1 MITKHVALAAV
12 LGTALLAGACG
23 SGSDGSDSDTV
34 VLAVAGPMTGDSAEY
49 GKQQMAGIE
58 LAVDQYTRDGGIPKG
73 PLKGKKIKVVKYDDG
88 GDPNQ
93 AASVAQ
99 KICDEGDVLGVFGH
113 VNSSATLAAE
123 PIYERCGVP
132 LIVSYASNPEIT
144 AKRHENLFRTLVDD
158 AKLGAEMA
166 SFAAG
171 EMKGTKVGVISS
183 DDDYG
188 VGLKEN
194 FEPAAAELGL
204 EVVKSIVTTTGQK
217 DFSPQLTELK
227 NAGIDSLVLLN
238 LYTDAAL
245 QIKQAKALGL
255 DVPTLVTASANNPE
269 LLRIAGA
276 EAAEGT
282 YVSAVFDPGSRSEGT
297 RAFVEAFSQANGRE
311 PSEGAAVAYDSAWVV
326 FRALDEGAKDRKSLI
341 STIDGIESFDLPING
356 SFAFNDMHEP
366 TIVPGQPS
374 QFLLRV
380 QDGEITTRPGA

>member
-1 MITKHVALAAV
+1 MFSKRVALAAA
-12 LGTALLAGACG
+12 LSTALLAGACG
-23 SGSDGSDSDTV
+23 GGSGGSDSDTV

-49 GKQQMAGIE
+49 GQQQLAGIQ
-58 LAVDQYTRDGGIPKG
+58 LAVDQYTEDGGIPEG
-73 PLKGKKIKVVKYDDG
+73 PLKGKKIKVVKYDDA

-99 KICDEGDVLGVFGH
+99 KICDDGDVMGVFGH

-132 LIVSYASNPEIT
+132 LIVSYSSNPEIT
-144 AKRHENLFRTLVDD
+144 AELHENLFRTLVDD

-166 SFAAG
+166 SFAQG
-171 EMKGTKVGVISS
+171 ELKGTKVGVISS

-194 FEPAAAELGL
+194 FEATAKELDL
-204 EVVKSIVTTTGQK
+204 DVAKSLVTTTGQK

-255 DVPTLVTASANNPE
+255 DVPILVTASANNPE
-269 LLRIAGA
+269 LVNIAGA

-282 YVSAVFDPGSRSEGT
+282 YVSAIFDPGSSSEGT
-297 RAFVEAFSQANGRE
+297 QAFVSAFKEANDRE

-326 FRALDEGAKDRKSLI
+326 FKAFDEGAEDRKSLI
-341 STIDGIESFDLPING
+341 STIDGIESFDLPIVG
-356 SFAFNDMHEP
+356 EFVFNENHEP
-366 TIVPGQPS
+366 TVVPGKPS
-374 QFLLRV
+374 QSLLQV
-380 QDGEITTRPGA
+380 QDGEIKTRPGA

>member
-1 MITKHVALAAV
+1 MFSKRVALAAA
-12 LGTALLAGACG
+12 LSTALMAAACG
-23 SGSDGSDSDTV
+23 GGSGGSDSDTV

-49 GKQQMAGIE
+49 GQQQLAGIQ
-58 LAVDQYTRDGGIPKG
+58 LAVDQYTEDGGIPEG
-73 PLKGKKIKVVKYDDG
+73 PLKGKKIKVVKYDDA

-99 KICDEGDVLGVFGH
+99 KICDDGDVMGVFGH

-132 LIVSYASNPEIT
+132 LIVSYSSNPEIT
-144 AKRHENLFRTLVDD
+144 AELHENLFRTLVDD

-166 SFAAG
+166 SFAQG
-171 EMKGTKVGVISS
+171 ELGGKNVGVISS

-194 FEPAAAELGL
+194 FEATAKELDL
-204 EVVKSIVTTTGQK
+204 TVAKSLVTTTGQK
-217 DFSPQLTELK
+217 DFSPQLTQLK
-227 NAGIDSLVLLN
+227 NEDVDSLVLLN

-255 DVPTLVTASANNPE
+255 DVPILVTASANNPE
-269 LLRIAGA
+269 LVNIAGA

-282 YVSAVFDPGSRSEGT
+282 YVSAIFDPGSSNEGT
-297 RAFVEAFSQANGRE
+297 QAFVAAFKEANDRE

-326 FRALDEGAKDRKSLI
+326 FKAFDEGAEDRKSLI
-341 STIDGIESFDLPING
+341 STIDGIESFDLPIVG
-356 SFAFNDMHEP
+356 EFVFNENHEP
-366 TIVPGQPS
+366 TVVPGKPS
-374 QFLLRV
+374 QSLLQV
-380 QDGEITTRPGA
+380 QDGEIKTRPGA

>member
-1 MITKHVALAAV
+1 MTKKRVAIAAAFSAALV
-12 LGTALLAGACG
+12 LSACG
-23 SGSDGSDSDTV
+23 GGSDSDSDTV

-49 GKQQMAGIE
+49 GQQQLAGVQ
-58 LAVDQYTRDGGIPKG
+58 LAVDEYTADGGIPEG
-73 PLKGKKIKVVKYDDG
+73 PLKGKKIKVVKYDDA

-99 KICDEGDVLGVFGH
+99 KICDDTEVMGVFGH

-132 LIVSYASNPEIT
+132 LVVSYSSNPEIT
-144 AKRHENLFRTLVDD
+144 AERHENLFRTLVDD

-166 SFAAG
+166 SFAQG
-171 EMKGTKVGVISS
+171 ELGGKNVGVLSS

-194 FEPAAAELGL
+194 FEAVAEELNLPIAASL
-204 EVVKSIVTTTGQK
+204 VTTTGQK

-227 NAGIDSLVLLN
+227 NKDIDSLVLLN

-245 QIKQAKALGL
+245 QIKQAHAMGL

-269 LLRIAGA
+269 LINIAGK

-282 YVSAVFDPGSRSEGT
+282 YVSAIFDPGSSSEGT
-297 RAFVEAFSQANGRE
+297 KAFVAAFKAENDRE

-326 FRALDEGAKDRKSLI
+326 FKAMDEGAKDRESLI
-341 STIDGIESFDLPING
+341 STIDGIESFTLPIVG
-356 SFAFNDMHEP
+356 DFVFNENHEP
-366 TIVPGQPS
+366 TIVPGKPS
-374 QFLLRV
+374 QSLLQV
-380 QDGEITTRPGA
+380 QDGVIATRSDK